1 MKLDLNTLFEQH
13 NLIPRGIIHV
23 GAYQGKDLKRYP
35 TPDTA
40 KILLIEAN
48 PKAVEQLQANFA
60 NQPNIRVIHN
70 AIANHN
76 NSVTLNITSIESSSS
91 ILPLTGYQEIYP
103 NLKTTQQITVDS
115 HSLDNL
121 LEELNL
127 RPADFN
133 FLFLD
138 IQGAEFLAL
147 QGATE
152 LLKHIEAIYTTV
164 SFEELFEGAALID
177 QVDTFLSEHHF
188 IQVTQAN
195 PYHPAWGEAFY
206 IRKQVITGSTLDQV
220 QDFGDQL
227 FQYAFLK
234 LYAQQHHLTVETPAW
249 VGQQLFGY
257 TDPPISEVLPVR
269 LEDIRHPTIANSEE
283 LINFVDF
290 QGNFKYHTRYY
301 ALYKAEFRA
310 LFKAT
315 LEIEVSLEKALN
327 QLRDYGKT
335 IVGIYLEF
343 DQESFVIPVDWYLE
357 WLRGFWETL
366 EEPVL
371 YIASNHPEHIPL
383 EEFADYHPLT
393 AKDLEIECDIAPFYP
408 DFYLLSHCDAV
419 AISNSTFGF
428 VASLLNSQGQ
438 YFFRPHLTAGKF
450 IAFNPWNSEP
460 TLKFTGDSP
469 SPTVT
474 LVAETKLHQTQAEL
488 AKMQSD
494 YQQLKTELEQTQ
506 HELEQSNT
514 HKNDVLIELEQSKN
528 QTENLHKELN
538 KSQADSD
545 KLQTELDKSQTKSQ
559 KLQTELEQSQ
569 ADSKKLQ
576 TELQAELEQSQTKS
590 QQLQTELD
598 KSQTKSQQLQ
608 TELEQ
613 SQADSDK
620 LQTELD
626 KSQADSDKLKT
637 ELDKSQAD
645 SDKLKTELDKSQAE
659 LKQLQE
665 QFKTTQSQQQKT
677 QKELDE
683 SRSELHQTREELEL
697 TQFQLDEIQ
706 VELEQAQSQ
715 LHQTKQELEESQ
727 SQLQISQVEFKQ
739 NQSKINHAEHVK
751 ALAKILA
758 ETLETKESHSLGG

>member
-1 MKLDLNTLFEQH
+1 MKLDLHTLFEQH

-48 PKAVEQLQANFA
+48 PKAVERLQANFA
-60 NQPNIRVIHN
+60 NQPNIRVVHS

-76 NSVTLNITSIESSSS
+76 NPVTLNITSIESSSS

-103 NLKTTQQITVDS
+103 NLKTTQEITINC
-115 HSLDNL
+115 HSLDSL
-121 LEELNL
+121 LDELNL
-127 RPADFN
+127 RRADFN
-133 FLFLD
+133 CLYLD

-164 SFEELFEGAALID
+164 SYEELFEGAGLID
-177 QVDTFLSEHHF
+177 EIDAFLSEHHF
-188 IQVTQAN
+188 IQVTQAH

-206 IRKQVITGSTLDQV
+206 IRKQVISSSNLDQI
-220 QDFGDQL
+220 QDFGEQL

-234 LYAQQHHLTVETPAW
+234 LYAQQHHLTVETPSW
-249 VGQQLFGY
+249 VGQELFGHA
-257 TDPPISEVLPVR
+257 DPPISEVLPIR
-269 LEDIRHPTIANSEE
+269 LEESHKPTISNLEE
-283 LINFVDF
+283 LISNVDF
-290 QGNFKYHTRYY
+290 QGDFKYHTRYY
-301 ALYKAEFRA
+301 APYKAEFCA
-310 LFKAT
+310 LFKPNS
-315 LEIEVSLEKALN
+315 EIEASLETAFNK
-327 QLRDYGKT
+327 LRDSGKT
-335 IVGIYLEF
+335 IVGIYLEYEP
-343 DQESFVIPVDWYLE
+343 DNPTIPVDWYLE

-371 YIASNHPEHIPL
+371 YIASNYPEQIPL

-428 VASLLNSQGQ
+428 VASLLNAQGQ
-438 YFFRPHLTAGKF
+438 YFFRPHLKAGKF

-460 TLKFTGDSP
+460 ILKVTEDS
-469 SPTVT
+469 SSSLATALSVE
-474 LVAETKLHQTQAEL
+474 AKLHQIQEEF
-488 AKMQSD
+488 AKIQSD
-494 YQQLKTELEQTQ
+494 YQQIQTELEQNQ
-506 HELEQSNT
+506 YKLEQSNT
-514 HKNDVLIELEQSKN
+514 QKNQILVELEQSKH
-528 QTENLHKELN
+528 QIENIQKELN
-538 KSQADSD
+538 QSQADSN
-545 KLQTELDKSQTKSQ
+545 KLQTELDKSQADSN
-559 KLQTELEQSQ
+559 KLKTELEQSKT
-569 ADSKKLQ
+569 D
-576 TELQAELEQSQTKS
+576 
-590 QQLQTELD
+590 
-598 KSQTKSQQLQ
+598 SQQLQ
-608 TELEQ
+608 TELET
-613 SQADSDK
+613 SQADSNK
-620 LQTELD
+620 LKMELEQ
-626 KSQADSDKLKT
+626 SQADSDKLKT
-637 ELDKSQAD
+637 ELDKSQ
-645 SDKLKTELDKSQAE
+645 E
-659 LKQLQE
+659 QL
-665 QFKTTQSQQQKT
+665 KTTQSQQQKA
-677 QKELDE
+677 QKDLDN

-727 SQLQISQVEFKQ
+727 SQLQRNQVEFKQ

-758 ETLETKESHSLGG
+758 ETLETEESHSLGG